1 MRKFEKKMT
10 SLSKL
15 KGVTVHTL
23 QLFCG
28 MQDVSQEEPC
38 SYLLS
43 TTAKQ
48 VCKCAWTIYFL
59 IPGASCLNKGQHLL
73 KLCDYFFSAS
83 VFARKLFSGVRFRSC
98 CQSIIGA
105 DYLISF
111 HLLRL
116 WNSPRAAYVNIHTFH
131 VLYWFRSCVMC
142 ARCLQGSSNGKVAWV
157 GGSKMVCSA
166 STLF

>member
-1 MRKFEKKMT
+1 MGKFEKKKT

-48 VCKCAWTIYFL
+48 VCRCAWTIYFL

-73 KLCDYFFSAS
+73 KRCDFFFTAS
-83 VFARKLFSGVRFRSC
+83 GFARKLFGAVRFRSC
-98 CQSIIGA
+98 CQSVIGA

-111 HLLRL
+111 HLCDCEIARGL
-116 WNSPRAAYVNIHTFH
+116 H
-131 VLYWFRSCVMC
+131 VQYTHSVLCIDLKVVSCVPGAC
-142 ARCLQGSSNGKVAWV
+142 KAVQ
-157 GGSKMVCSA
+157 MVK
-166 STLF
+166 